1 MRYTSFFV
9 LHAELHLRQFPSN
22 SSRLNINLTL
32 YLIAANGERLLTDKH
47 QWQHIRTLLK
57 LAEMGAHRR
66 TAKISTEY
74 LAEKL
79 GISQQTASRHLIGL
93 ERKRWI
99 HRTITPEGSLIQID
113 DAGMR
118 EIQKLYSQLRFL
130 VEAVYP
136 PSVTLEGTV
145 FTGLGE
151 GAYYIS
157 KEVYRKQFIEKLGFD
172 PYPGTLNLKLSTEY
186 DLKTRTE
193 LETYPAI
200 EIEGF
205 KNENRT
211 FGLVKCYPATIDN
224 KVKGALIFAL
234 RSHYDVSILEVIAP
248 VCLRKQ
254 LNLKDGHKVKVEVF
268 TLP

>member
-1 MRYTSFFV
+1 M
-9 LHAELHLRQFPSN
+9 
-22 SSRLNINLTL
+22 
-32 YLIAANGERLLTDKH
+32 TDKH
-47 QWQHIRTLLK
+47 EWQHLRTLLK

-79 GISQQTASRHLIGL
+79 GISQQTASRHLIEL
-93 ERKRWI
+93 ERRKWI
-99 HRTITPEGSLIQID
+99 QRTITPEGSLIKI
-113 DAGMR
+113 AGIGR
-118 EIQKLYSQLRFL
+118 KKIQRLYSNLRFL
-130 VEAVYP
+130 IEATYP

-157 KEVYRKQFIEKLGFD
+157 KDIYRKQFIEKLGFD
-172 PYPGTLNLKLSTEY
+172 PYPGTLNLKLTTDY

-211 FGLVKCYPATIDN
+211 FGLVKCYPAMIDN
-224 KVKGALIFAL
+224 KAKGALVLAL
-234 RSHYDVSILEVIAP
+234 RSHYDTSVLEVIAP
-248 VCLRKQ
+248 ICLRKQ
-254 LNLKDGHKVKVEVF
+254 LNLKDGLKVKVEVF